1 MVLRGTP
8 VFSSE
13 VNVINKQKFLA
24 ELAKLLT
31 FMYEDD
37 RQSALSAYADM
48 FDEAADEQALIQAL
62 NSPLRQA
69 VEVARAYNA
78 GTPSLGSPSRAN
90 EGVDDEAFLDA
101 IEAIRVQALSL
112 QPSAHPIEAEPE
124 AEVAVNDDQI
134 SLFDESQTQPEEAA
148 APETAYL
155 DAEPFADAFLDEA
168 PAESRSDEA
177 VAAPEA
183 ADEPAP
189 EQSLYADEEEVEE
202 EDDEDEG
209 DEEDD
214 EEDVSV
220 FDDEENERLPV
231 QKTVRKA
238 RVLLL
243 IPYVILAIPI
253 TLALLLLLLVPA
265 LASLAVAAA
274 CLATAVIAVLS
285 SLGAFPKIASLL
297 VAIGAAVIV
306 FALGILFFMLS
317 IWFFVGAMGGVV
329 RGVIALGGKWCYKEV
344 EAE

>member
-1 MVLRGTP
+1 M
-8 VFSSE
+8 
-13 VNVINKQKFLA
+13 NVINKQKFLA

-155 DAEPFADAFLDEA
+155 DAEPFAAAFLDEA

-202 EDDEDEG
+202 EDDEDKDEG